1 MEGIL
6 LYYKSKVNI
15 EPVYPYLGDDDEDAK
30 IDDERRIENT
40 IYCND
45 AHHHFLSY
53 ISNEPLV

>member
-15 EPVYPYLGDDDEDAK
+15 EPVYPYIGDDDDDDDAK

-53 ISNEPLV
+53 FE

>member
-15 EPVYPYLGDDDEDAK
+15 KPVYPYLGDDAAK

-53 ISNEPLV
+53 FE